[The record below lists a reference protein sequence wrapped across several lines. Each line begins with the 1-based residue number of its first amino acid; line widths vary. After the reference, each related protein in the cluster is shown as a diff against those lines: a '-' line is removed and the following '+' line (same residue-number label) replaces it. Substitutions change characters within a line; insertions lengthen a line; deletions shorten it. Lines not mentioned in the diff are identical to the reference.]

1 MVSFTLVHSKDGV
14 HSQTL
19 LRWCQIVVQ
28 PYGLRIENFTTAWQD
43 GLAFCAIIHR
53 FRPDLMGDYTGLIES
68 NNKST
73 GSSISK
79 LLTVMRDHLNLG
91 SGPANP
97 DELIAK
103 GITTRT
109 TVLMIL
115 DKLYSIFKNNQ
126 LNDCENNYDGC
137 DEQQQQTN
145 TADGQNSKRKRA
157 LNQEPD
163 LQQVVMRQ
171 KQQPRPRND
180 PISLELGHEGGDK
193 FNPNKRNSLK
203 HISVNGIAAIIKNKF
218 EQNGLAEDMIAQQQQ
233 SARPKSVVQF
243 SAADKRALI
252 GYSNSKNIRGEV
264 GTAGQ
269 RREFLP
275 QSVCYLCKESVS
287 IMERQNVMHLV
298 IHANCFRCADCNRR
312 LDAAAYE
319 HTIDSKNQ
327 RCK

>member
-1 MVSFTLVHSKDGV
+1 MKD
-14 HSQTL
+14 Q
-19 LRWCQIVVQ
+19 
-28 PYGLRIENFTTAWQD
+28 
-43 GLAFCAIIHR
+43 
-53 FRPDLMGDYTGLIES
+53 
-68 NNKST
+68 
-73 GSSISK
+73 
-79 LLTVMRDHLNLG
+79 LNLG

-97 DELIAK
+97 DELIAN

-126 LNDCENNYDGC
+126 LNDCENNYDGY
-137 DEQQQQTN
+137 DEQQQQIN
-145 TADGQNSKRKRA
+145 NANGQNSKRKRA

-163 LQQVVMRQ
+163 SQQVVMRQ

-180 PISLELGHEGGDK
+180 PISLELGIEGGDK

-218 EQNGLAEDMIAQQQQ
+218 EQNGLAEDMITQQQ

-243 SAADKRALI
+243 SAADKRALN
-252 GYSNSKNIRGEV
+252 GYSNSKNIRGELDS
-264 GTAGQ
+264 TGQ
-269 RREFLP
+269 QRKEFLP

-312 LDAAAYE
+312 LDAAAYD